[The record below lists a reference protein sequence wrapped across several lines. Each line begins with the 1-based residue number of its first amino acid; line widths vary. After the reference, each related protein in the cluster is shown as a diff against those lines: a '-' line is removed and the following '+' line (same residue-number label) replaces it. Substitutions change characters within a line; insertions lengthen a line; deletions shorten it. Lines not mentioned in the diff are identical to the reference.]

1 MPFFSRLRPRKR
13 TRNVGKYVAPK
24 EVRVAP
30 IEQVVEEG
38 VLIALSSVRMAVK
51 NALIVGALRDDQPYD
66 VEKLTQSAREHVLS
80 LAAENDQTA
89 SRLERAR
96 GFRKP
101 DPDDDE
107 AHRRRPQVHR
117 MLAEALRERADDG
130 EQMDAIIERAR
141 TDAWEDIGREVRN
154 RIGPPG
160 FIPDQ
165 PDVYE
170 RMRDSRMKRLVDID
184 LASLD
189 RERRAE
195 EKRKAKQKS

>member
-1 MPFFSRLRPRKR
+1 MSLFSRLSRRKR
-13 TRNVGKYVAPK
+13 TRNVGRYVAPT

-38 VLIALSSVRMAVK
+38 VLIALSSVRMAAK
-51 NALIVGALRDDQPYD
+51 NTLIVNALRDDQPYD
-66 VEKLTQSAREHVLS
+66 VEKLTQSAREHVLT

-117 MLAEALRERADDG
+117 MLAEALRSRADDAD
-130 EQMDAIIERAR
+130 EMDAIIERAR
-141 TDAWEDIGREVRN
+141 IDAWEDIGREVRN
-154 RIGPPG
+154 HIGPPG
-160 FIPDQ
+160 FIPDKA
-165 PDVYE
+165 DVYD
-170 RMRDSRMKRLVDID
+170 RMRESRMKRLVDID
-184 LASLD
+184 LATLA
-189 RERRAE
+189 REHRAD
-195 EKRKAKQKS
+195 EKRKAKQNP